1 VLVGWW
7 PRVAVLLVG
16 TVAVVSYFIQQFA
29 PLFDWPEWVAKLS
42 FFVLYGQPMTKAD
55 WRGASTLAVIGVVG
69 TLVAIDAMHRR
80 DVGR

>member
-1 VLVGWW
+1 
-7 PRVAVLLVG
+7 
-16 TVAVVSYFIQQFA
+16 
-29 PLFDWPEWVAKLS
+29 
-42 FFVLYGQPMTKAD
+42 MTKAD